1 MSGALVSS
9 SGITLMS
16 SYGYLGGRLC
26 LHLMESVGASQ
37 ILNLV
42 SLTIMEGGTYRHTG
56 KMGGGG
62 SKFSVGVIFMST
74 YPLFYPLW
82 APIILHIGVY

>member
-9 SGITLMS
+9 SGISFMS

-42 SLTIMEGGTYRHTG
+42 SLTIMEGGTYRHTC
-56 KMGGGG
+56 KMGGCGQ
-62 SKFSVGVIFMST
+62 
-74 YPLFYPLW
+74 
-82 APIILHIGVY
+82 